1 MLLQAAAIAA
11 IAAAGDFA
19 VWLVALALLGIGTA
33 MVYPALLAATGDAV
47 HPGERA
53 TALGV
58 YRFWRD
64 AGAIAGA
71 LGAGALADLFGFET
85 AISVVAA
92 ITAASGVVAASM
104 LQSTHG
110 QLRKVSP

>member
-1 MLLQAAAIAA
+1 MSTQ
-11 IAAAGDFA
+11 FA
-19 VWLVALALLGIGTA
+19 LWLAALALLGVGTA

-64 AGAIAGA
+64 AGAIGGA
-71 LGAGALADLFGFET
+71 LAAGALADAFGFN
-85 AISVVAA
+85 AA
-92 ITAASGVVAASM
+92 IQTVAVLTAASGAVAA
-104 LQSTHG
+104 LA
-110 QLRKVSP
+110 LRSPRATLAPEISS